1 MCVLG
6 YFVTSTRLG
15 DKKMKMRFF
24 RFVTIYLLIARNM
37 YGTSNM
43 FINNTAYT
51 PSSEIGDSSKPVKVF
66 MFHLLSR
73 NKKYKE

>member
-1 MCVLG
+1 
-6 YFVTSTRLG
+6 
-15 DKKMKMRFF
+15 
-24 RFVTIYLLIARNM
+24 VTIYLLIARNM

-43 FINNTAYT
+43 FINDTAYM
-51 PSSEIGDSSKPVKVF
+51 PPSEIGDSSKPVKVF